1 MITIP
6 GKRLSNN
13 LTQILRCPKKVQCQ
27 KFVSNNNK
35 TYTEPKE
42 IANKFNDFFCQH
54 WPNISWHNQTQGKDF
69 DEYLGNSCSSTCFFK
84 PTDESEI
91 LKIIKN
97 LGSRKSPGHDLV
109 KSDLVK
115 VIASEI
121 VYPLKLIFNKSL
133 TDGIVPDA
141 LKIAKVVPIYKKE
154 SPEEFGNYRPVS
166 VLPCLSKILERIV
179 HDRCCNFL
187 DAKEIL
193 YKRQYG
199 FRHNHSTCL
208 TVLDLI
214 KDLNNAIDDNMYTA
228 GNVVLNS
235 RYDTT
240 LFTRVDDNMTVIND
254 HDTWKTTL

>member
-1 MITIP
+1 MIFFASIGPTLAGTI
-6 GKRLSNN
+6 K
-13 LTQILRCPKKVQCQ
+13 
-27 KFVSNNNK
+27 
-35 TYTEPKE
+35 
-42 IANKFNDFFCQH
+42 H
-54 WPNISWHNQTQGKDF
+54 QGKDF
-69 DEYLGNSCSSTCFFK
+69 DEYLGNSCSSTSFFK
-84 PTDESEI
+84 PTDESKI

-179 HDRCCNFL
+179 HDRCCNCL

-199 FRHNHSTCL
+199 FRHNHSTYMA
-208 TVLDLI
+208 VLDFI

-228 GNVVLNS
+228 GIFYGFVKS
-235 RYDTT
+235 
-240 LFTRVDDNMTVIND
+240 I
-254 HDTWKTTL
+254 

>member
-1 MITIP
+1 M
-6 GKRLSNN
+6 R
-13 LTQILRCPKKVQCQ
+13 KVELLPTRNCEAGYGPECQ

-35 TYTEPKE
+35 THTEPKE
-42 IANKFNDFFCQH
+42 IANKFNDFFASIGPTLAGTIKH
-54 WPNISWHNQTQGKDF
+54 QGKDF
-69 DEYLGNSCSSTCFFK
+69 DKYLGNSCSSTCFFK

-141 LKIAKVVPIYKKE
+141 LRIAKVVPIYKKE

-166 VLPCLSKILERIV
+166 VLP
-179 HDRCCNFL
+179 
-187 DAKEIL
+187 
-193 YKRQYG
+193 
-199 FRHNHSTCL
+199 
-208 TVLDLI
+208 
-214 KDLNNAIDDNMYTA
+214 
-228 GNVVLNS
+228 
-235 RYDTT
+235 
-240 LFTRVDDNMTVIND
+240 
-254 HDTWKTTL
+254 